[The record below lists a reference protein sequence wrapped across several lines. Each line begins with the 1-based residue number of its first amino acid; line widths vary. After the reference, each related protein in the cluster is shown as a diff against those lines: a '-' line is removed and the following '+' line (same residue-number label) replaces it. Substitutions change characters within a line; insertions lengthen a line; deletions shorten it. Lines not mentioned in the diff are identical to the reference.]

1 MYSLPQSYNQTS
13 KCKRCISSNAYD
25 VNKYISWINN
35 LLIYEEEPLPM
46 VLKRLELYYGK
57 KFIIKNNISDIQ
69 ISGKLELKNSLSKVL
84 HTLSYSFPID
94 FEEKEDSIWVMTRN
108 N

>member
-1 MYSLPQSYNQTS
+1 MSGKPV
-13 KCKRCISSNAYD
+13 KVD

-57 KFIIKNNISDIQ
+57 N
-69 ISGKLELKNSLSKVL
+69 LL
-84 HTLSYSFPID
+84 
-94 FEEKEDSIWVMTRN
+94 
-108 N
+108 